1 MIGHVGSQAGDR
13 GRNSQLNRF
22 VSIVRDLNRLGGVDM
37 YELAE
42 RYGVHVR
49 TIRRDLAALEEAG
62 MPIAT
67 EPASPEGKK
76 RRRADFR
83 APVQDFAKLLDR
95 NHYLAL
101 TLAMEQ
107 GGATR
112 TMGSVYAQLEDL
124 AAKIEK
130 ALGKADHQKLKDI
143 AAAFHSWEKFAWR
156 NAPPDVLSR
165 LIEAITAQ
173 TLCRVSYRAAR
184 PEAKSRQYT
193 VLPLKVFAHDG
204 AAYLLCH
211 VPKHGS
217 IITLNLHRLQKLEAT
232 SEKGVIPADFDA
244 AKLENAAFGV
254 TRGGPS
260 FLWHLRFT
268 ADVASFIRERTW
280 HPTQELVDVE
290 GGALELT
297 FTCEGAVE
305 VFAWVASWGEGVEV
319 LAPASARA
327 DMAGLG
333 EWLVE
338 RYADEA
344 IPGQT
349 ETPPVT
355 PA

>member
-22 VSIVRDLNRLGGVDM
+22 VSIVRDLDRLGGVDI

-67 EPASPEGKK
+67 ERPSAEGRV
-76 RRRADFR
+76 RRRANFR

-124 AAKIEK
+124 AEKIEK

-156 NAPPDVLSR
+156 DAPPDVLWR
-165 LIEAITAQ
+165 LVEAITARS
-173 TLCRVSYRAAR
+173 LCRVSYRAAR
-184 PEAKSRQYT
+184 ADAKARQYT
-193 VLPLKVFAHDG
+193 VLPLKIFAHDG

-211 VPKHGS
+211 VPKYDS
-217 IITLNLHRLQKLEAT
+217 IITLNLHRLHKLETTA
-232 SEKGVIPADFDA
+232 EKGTPPADFDA
-244 AKLENAAFGV
+244 AKFENAAFGV
-254 TRGGPS
+254 TRGGPPQT
-260 FLWHLRFT
+260 WRLRFS
-268 ADVASFIRERTW
+268 AEVAPFIRERTW
-280 HPTQELVDVE
+280 HPTQVLTETE
-290 GGALELT
+290 GGGLELT

-305 VFAWVASWGEGVEV
+305 VFAWVASWGAGVEV
-319 LAPASARA
+319 LTPESARR
-327 DMAGLG
+327 DLAGLG
-333 EWLVE
+333 AWLGE
-338 RYADEA
+338 RYAAD
-344 IPGQT
+344 
-349 ETPPVT
+349 
-355 PA
+355 